1 MRRLF
6 TITIPLLRPSIVFA
20 SSVIFLLGM
29 GQFTV
34 PLLLGRTEQINVLT
48 TEMFYLTLNPP
59 VDYGLGAVLGL
70 PILIT
75 GIVLVVVQ
83 KYLLGDQ
90 RRYVV
95 VSARSR
101 NEARVTNWWS
111 ATVIF
116 LYTFLTTILPFAA
129 LAYVSVSPFWTAR
142 MSFTNLTLRHWYAI
156 FDNSL
161 FTSAVMDQ
169 RHDIDHLG
177 RDRHSARLRLRLCAV
192 ADRPASCA
200 PAAQR
205 SKSW

>member
-1 MRRLF
+1 
-6 TITIPLLRPSIVFA
+6 
-20 SSVIFLLGM
+20 M

-70 PILIT
+70 PILAT

-101 NEARVTNWWS
+101 NEARVTSWWS
-111 ATVIF
+111 ATVI
-116 LYTFLTTILPFAA
+116 LIYTFLTTILPFAA
-129 LAYVSVSPFWTAR
+129 LAYRIGINYIVYSMT
-142 MSFTNLTLRHWYAI
+142 H
-156 FDNSL
+156 
-161 FTSAVMDQ
+161 
-169 RHDIDHLG
+169 
-177 RDRHSARLRLRLCAV
+177 
-192 ADRPASCA
+192 
-200 PAAQR
+200 
-205 SKSW
+205 